1 VANRPSLIREWAEL
15 RRLFSSAPE
24 SRRLVFYA
32 ERAFDYRTFEGLI
45 PPLLRSSEFPIAYV
59 TSDPAD
65 PLLAQAGDRIRP
77 FFLDRLLPLAVL
89 FLDARVLVMTMPDLH
104 QFHLRRSVRGAH
116 HLYVF
121 HAMVSTHMIYRFGAF
136 DHYDT
141 LFCVGPH
148 HLKEIRKTES
158 LYGLPAKRLFEVG
171 YPRLDHILEEH
182 RNFRPA
188 HPPGGK
194 GTVLVAPSWGDANI
208 LESCIGPIARSLSG
222 AGYAVV
228 IRPHP
233 EAVKRHPDLIR
244 RISEELCRLPGVSL
258 ERDHLSDRS
267 LHEADLLISDWSG
280 IALEYAF
287 GTERPVLFLD
297 VPRKV
302 NNPRYAELGLE
313 PLESGIREKI
323 GRILPLSRLE
333 NVVEEAGEML
343 KNQAD
348 YRDRILRERSLWV
361 YHPGESAS
369 VGARIL
375 LDLCSAP

>member
-1 VANRPSLIREWAEL
+1 MANRFSLIHEWAEL
-15 RRLFSSAPE
+15 RRLFSSTPE

-32 ERAFDYRTFEGLI
+32 ERAFDYRTFEGLLLL
-45 PPLLRSSEFPIAYV
+45 LLRTSQLPIAYI

-65 PLLAQAGDRIRP
+65 PLLTQAGDRIRP

-89 FLDARVLVMTMPDLH
+89 FLDARVLVMTITDLH
-104 QFHLRRSVRGAH
+104 RFHLRRSVRGAH
-116 HLYVF
+116 HLYIF
-121 HAMVSTHMIYRFGAF
+121 HAMVSTHMVYRFGAF
-136 DHYDT
+136 DHYDA

-148 HLKEIRKTES
+148 HFKEVRKMES

-171 YPRLDHILEEH
+171 YPRLDRILEEH

-188 HPPGGK
+188 HPPKGK
-194 GTVLVAPSWGDANI
+194 GTILVAPSWGDANI
-208 LESCIGPIARSLSG
+208 LESCIGPIARSLSS
-222 AGYAVV
+222 AGYVVV

-233 EAVKRHPDLIR
+233 EAVKRRPDLIQ
-244 RISEELCRLPGVSL
+244 RISEELCGLSNVSL
-258 ERDHLSDRS
+258 ERDHLSDQS

-280 IALEYAF
+280 TALEYAF

-323 GRILPLSRLE
+323 GKILPVSRFQ
-333 NVVEEAGEML
+333 NIAEEAAEML
-343 KNQAD
+343 KNKTD
-348 YRDRILRERSLWV
+348 YREKILQERSRWV
-361 YHPGESAS
+361 YHLGESAS
-369 VGARIL
+369 VGTRIL
-375 LDLCSAP
+375 LDLCSSP